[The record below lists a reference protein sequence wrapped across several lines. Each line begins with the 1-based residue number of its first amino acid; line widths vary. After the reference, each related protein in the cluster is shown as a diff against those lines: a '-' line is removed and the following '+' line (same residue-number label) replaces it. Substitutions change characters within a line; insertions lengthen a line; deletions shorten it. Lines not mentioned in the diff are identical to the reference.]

1 MTESPGLLPLLELSP
16 GQSLHLY
23 QNLGY
28 HQVKT
33 EEGDITY
40 NIKIRK
46 ISWIIVE
53 LDLANFL

>member
-40 NIKIRK
+40 NI
-46 ISWIIVE
+46 
-53 LDLANFL
+53 